1 MTAQPSGVPSVP
13 APPATVEPL
22 PHPNILWST
31 DRPELLALQWEAR
44 RRIASPWGM
53 LAIALLESLLT
64 IPYGVRY
71 RSARFPEGS
80 PLNLAVALVGASGA
94 GKSTLFHGV
103 ACALGFLGAD
113 VPESESVRSGE
124 GIPALLGWME
134 KGDDGAA
141 QLAWRR
147 PHDHA
152 VALHYDEVGQLG
164 AQAARTG
171 STISDAIKSLTSG
184 ERLGGQNSKG
194 DGLTIPARE
203 YRAVVTVAVQ
213 PARAEPLL
221 NDEAIAGGLAARF
234 VYALVEDPEIAH
246 LPIPADP
253 TDRVIVPLSQWDN
266 GVRFVDALPVMDAAH
281 EADARAAHRSERA
294 PVDSRLL
301 LNRAVL
307 AVAFANL
314 AGRAVL
320 ISEDWDLAG
329 AFVAQSLRT
338 REAVQDALAA
348 PVEDQRAR
356 LESKAVARMDAMRA
370 EGLSAQDARRKLSR
384 TQGNALTAMIHES
397 RFAMW

>member
-1 MTAQPSGVPSVP
+1 MTASQPVPNVPSVP
-13 APPATVEPL
+13 VAVEPL
-22 PHPNILWST
+22 PSPGLVWST
-31 DRPELLALQWEAR
+31 TRPELLALQWEAR

-64 IPYGVRY
+64 IPYGVMY

-80 PLNLAVALVGASGA
+80 PLNLAVALVGSSGA

-103 ACALGFLGAD
+103 AYALEFQGAD
-113 VPESESVRSGE
+113 VPDSESVRSGE
-124 GIPALLGWME
+124 GIPALFGHME

-141 QLAWRR
+141 ALVWRR
-147 PHDHA
+147 PDHA
-152 VALHYDEVGQLG
+152 ISLHYDEVGQLG

-194 DGLTIPARE
+194 DGLTIPPRS
-203 YRAVVTVAVQ
+203 YRAVVAVAVQ
-213 PARAEPLL
+213 HARAAPLL

-234 VYALVEDPEIAH
+234 VYALVEDPDIAH
-246 LPIPADP
+246 LPIPDQP
-253 TDRVIVPLSQWDN
+253 TERVSVPLNQWDN

-281 EADARAAHRSERA
+281 EADTRAAHRGERE
-294 PVDSRLL
+294 PVDSRVQ
-301 LNRAVL
+301 LNRAII
-307 AVAFANL
+307 AIAFANL

-320 ISEDWDLAG
+320 IPEDWDLAG
-329 AFVAQSLRT
+329 AFIAHSLQT

-348 PVEDQRAR
+348 PVEDHRAQ
-356 LESKAVARMDAMRA
+356 LEARAVKRMQEMQAK
-370 EGLSAQDARRKLSR
+370 GLSAQDARRKLSR
-384 TQGNALTAMIHES
+384 AQGNALTDMIHES